1 MWWPSASACAPIA
14 GVWCSAAG
22 QGVLWITGERQTS
35 LWITDR
41 GFMIHKLGVTVVV
54 FASAD
59 QVLPIELRGGNPLRW
74 RGTGA
79 IMHMAQL
86 VAAA

>member
-1 MWWPSASACAPIA
+1 
-14 GVWCSAAG
+14 
-22 QGVLWITGERQTS
+22 
-35 LWITDR
+35 
-41 GFMIHKLGVTVVV
+41 MIHKLGVTVVV

-86 VAAA
+86 VATA